1 MIRAIFTDPCTW
13 SPTVNS
19 EVLKELEQNNTA
31 FPDITRIIYNIGKK
45 AYPKLDENG
54 KRIRKT
60 GPDGMPIKQLPKD
73 SGKQLS
79 DKDMFEMSEPV
90 DVLATVVYFADETK
104 ISVVNSAADGVRF
117 EDHVLSDGST
127 IKTAS
132 RESKEMGLVYAIV
145 KRLMTKYDADG
156 KPLNSATGRI
166 LNDYV
171 KGSYDSVIERA
182 EIKITKAKSKA
193 EHVAKLNS
201 AKPKKKRYSIA
212 ETLERIND
220 MLDNVSDTKSK
231 DNLLA
236 KLAKVFKA

>member
-1 MIRAIFTDPCTW
+1 
-13 SPTVNS
+13 
-19 EVLKELEQNNTA
+19 
-31 FPDITRIIYNIGKK
+31 
-45 AYPKLDENG
+45 
-54 KRIRKT
+54 
-60 GPDGMPIKQLPKD
+60 MPIKQLPKD

-79 DKDMFEMSEPV
+79 DKDMFEMSKPV

-104 ISVVNSAADGVRF
+104 ISVVNSAADGVKF

-127 IKTAS
+127 VKTAA

-145 KRLMTKYDADG
+145 KRLMTKYDKNG

-166 LNDYV
+166 LGDYL
-171 KGSYDSVIERA
+171 KKSYDNVIERA
-182 EIKITKAKSKA
+182 EVKIAKTKSKA

-220 MLDNVSDTKSK
+220 MLDKADGPKAEGILNKLYSIFK
-231 DNLLA
+231 D
-236 KLAKVFKA
+236 

>member
-31 FPDITRIIYNIGKK
+31 FPDIKRIIYNIGKK
-45 AYPKLDENG
+45 AYPKFDENG

-60 GPDGMPIKQLPKD
+60 GPDGKPIKQLPKD

-90 DVLATVVYFADETK
+90 DVLATVVYFCDDTK

-117 EDHVLSDGST
+117 EDRVLSDGST
-127 IKTAS
+127 VKAAS

-182 EIKITKAKSKA
+182 EVKIAKAKSKA

-220 MLDNVSDTKSK
+220 MLDKADGPKSESILNKLYSIFK
-231 DNLLA
+231 D
-236 KLAKVFKA
+236 

>member
-1 MIRAIFTDPCTW
+1 
-13 SPTVNS
+13 
-19 EVLKELEQNNTA
+19 
-31 FPDITRIIYNIGKK
+31 
-45 AYPKLDENG
+45 
-54 KRIRKT
+54 
-60 GPDGMPIKQLPKD
+60 
-73 SGKQLS
+73 
-79 DKDMFEMSEPV
+79 MFEMSEPV